1 MSRITSAACPLSDCT
16 LAVDNAENIRNS
28 KDAALSGL
36 KAAAA
41 TATAV
46 RSTPRQRAL
55 LRNVKAMNRSAAAA
69 AAEMITPPARHERV
83 SGATRT
89 SSATPVTAVVTAD
102 AVVPLSSTSAAFS
115 SPLMSFHIFAKPF
128 TPGPTWHRNDPYA
141 PCLLKSTCTPE
152 DSFYACYCEME
163 ETPAVLA
170 VNLTNTP
177 IRPHAVSQAAA
188 LPAQTQ
194 ALLQLL
200 SKPAASSSLCL
211 SPMTTPMKESDSAEQ
226 SPASLAAGGGLTT
239 TPSLA
244 STPERIA
251 SPPSRQPPTTSA
263 RVIRKVV
270 SCGVDRTSGR
280 PVPKPK
286 E

>member
-1 MSRITSAACPLSDCT
+1 MSRVASATCPLLDCT

-28 KDAALSGL
+28 KNAALSGL
-36 KAAAA
+36 KAAVA
-41 TATAV
+41 TAAV

-55 LRNVKAMNRSAAAA
+55 LRNVKAANRSAVAAETVAPSARRERISGATHRTNIAPATAVVNAAA
-69 AAEMITPPARHERV
+69 A
-83 SGATRT
+83 
-89 SSATPVTAVVTAD
+89 
-102 AVVPLSSTSAAFS
+102 VPLSSTGVAFS
-115 SPLMSFHIFAKPF
+115 SSLVGSYIFTKPS
-128 TPGPTWHRNDPYA
+128 TLHRNDPYA
-141 PCLLKSTCTPE
+141 PCLLESTCTPE
-152 DSFYACYCEME
+152 ESFYACYCEVN

-170 VNLTNTP
+170 ATPTSTP
-177 IRPHAVSQAAA
+177 ICSHVVNQPAP

-194 ALLQLL
+194 ALLELL
-200 SKPAASSSLCL
+200 SKATASFSHSL
-211 SPMTTPMKESDSAEQ
+211 SPMMTPIKGFDSVDQ

-244 STPERIA
+244 STPERIP
-251 SPPSRQPPTTSA
+251 SPPSRQPPTASA

-270 SCGVDRTSGR
+270 CCGVDRTSGR